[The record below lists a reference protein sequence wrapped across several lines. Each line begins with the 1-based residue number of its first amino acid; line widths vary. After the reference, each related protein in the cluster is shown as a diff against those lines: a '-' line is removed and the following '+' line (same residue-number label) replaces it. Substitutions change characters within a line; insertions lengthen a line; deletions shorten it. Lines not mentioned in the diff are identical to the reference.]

1 MSERS
6 ARARVH
12 RRDRVNFE
20 QVNSAALV
28 LLPSLLARLLPSGR
42 IQGHEYIAVNPKRAD
57 RRPGSFSINIS
68 NGKWADFACDAR
80 GGDVVSLFAY
90 LGGIGQVEAAEKLS
104 AVLGIEARR
113 GR

>member
-1 MSERS
+1 MRKQS
-6 ARARVH
+6 ARARLQH
-12 RRDRVNFE
+12 CGRVNFHRI
-20 QVNSAALV
+20 NTAALAV
-28 LLPSLLARLLPSGR
+28 LPSLLTRWLPSGR

>member
-1 MSERS
+1 MP
-6 ARARVH
+6 ARYGSDLVV
-12 RRDRVNFE
+12 DLLKILGIEYV
-20 QVNSAALV
+20 AL
-28 LLPSLLARLLPSGR
+28 
-42 IQGHEYIAVNPKRAD
+42 NPKRAD

-104 AVLGIEARR
+104 AVLGIEALR